1 MQLKKSVIRLLVL
14 AACAA
19 LASGC
24 AMQATN
30 NGEDTAAKTENT
42 QAATAESAT
51 STGSSAGS
59 TGAQGGV
66 AGSTGFTEQA
76 VGDSGTASG
85 SMTESGAM
93 TDSGASASA
102 GAEGAQISSLMRIH
116 FDFDRYELSEEARM
130 TLANNAAYLKANPN
144 TRIRIEGHC
153 DERGSDEY
161 NLALGERRA
170 MAAKRYLQSLGVDTS
185 RLTMISYGEERP
197 LDPSSSEAA
206 WAKNRRAEFI
216 SR

>member
-1 MQLKKSVIRLLVL
+1 MQLKKAVVRLLVL
-14 AACAA
+14 AACVA

-30 NGEDTAAKTENT
+30 GGEDTAAKADST
-42 QAATAESAT
+42 QAATPESAA
-51 STGSSAGS
+51 STGSSAAS

-85 SMTESGAM
+85 SMTESSAM

-130 TLANNAAYLKANPN
+130 TLAGNAAYLKANPN
-144 TRIRIEGHC
+144 AQIRIEGHC

-197 LDPSSSEAA
+197 LDPSSNEAA

-216 SR
+216 NR